1 MGYISKIKM
10 IIRNPKKIYS
20 SAVKFALI
28 CYRSSPGP
36 VLGYIS
42 EKITG
47 HNLYLKVLK
56 LLKCDTLRKV
66 QLKDVDNSY
75 IYIDLNDEGICKDL
89 LLYGQREEN
98 ATKAFK
104 SYLKPG
110 QTIIDI
116 GANIGYYVLIEAAKI
131 QPTGRIYAI
140 EPDPANVKILRKNVK
155 LNHYDN
161 IVDIES
167 AAISNK
173 TGIAKLYLANR
184 SNLHTL
190 TRVPEMDKYVKFK
203 ETINVPTFSLDEF
216 IKTKGILAQDIDIIR
231 MDIEGHEIYAIEGM
245 KNILKNSGKLL
256 LFIEVHPKLIKQ
268 NNISEYEKFINNL
281 KNYNF
286 EIKEC
291 FLSTSSK
298 EDKKI
303 EVQDWKDLL
312 CFNEALELILI
323 KRK

>member
-1 MGYISKIKM
+1 MSYISKIKM
-10 IIRNPKKIYS
+10 IIYNPRKIYS
-20 SAVKFALI
+20 LATKFVLI
-28 CYRSSPGP
+28 CHRSSLGP
-36 VLGYIS
+36 ALGYVS

-56 LLKCDTLRKV
+56 LLKCDTLKKV
-66 QLKDVDNSY
+66 QLKDANNSY
-75 IYIDLNDEGICKDL
+75 IYIDLEDEGICRDL

-104 SYLKPG
+104 SYLKSG

-131 QPTGRIYAI
+131 QPGGRIYAI
-140 EPDPANVKILRKNVK
+140 EPDPLNVKILRKNVK
-155 LNHYDN
+155 LNRYDN
-161 IVDIES
+161 IVNIEP

-173 TGIAKLYLANR
+173 TGISKLYLANR

-203 ETINVPTFSLDEF
+203 GTINIPTFSLDEF
-216 IKTKGILAQDIDIIR
+216 IEAKDISAQDIDIIR
-231 MDIEGHEIYAIEGM
+231 MDIEGHEIYALEGM
-245 KNILKNSGKLL
+245 KNTLKNSGRLL

-268 NNISEYEKFINNL
+268 ISISKYEEFINNL

-291 FLSTSSK
+291 FLSISSK

-303 EVQDWKDLL
+303 EVQDWRDLL
-312 CFNEALELILI
+312 YFNEALELILI